1 MKDKR
6 GFTLTE
12 LLAVI
17 VLLGVI
23 LAIAIPSYQIYI
35 NKANERL
42 KDSYEK
48 AVLDA
53 ANQYALKCIKENNIT
68 NCSSINIDDLELNNK
83 ADIKKVLGNVTLT
96 LDTTGKYSI
105 KEDGSSEDFS
115 PVIKLGGVEIGGDS
129 GITDK
134 YFPSSSVL
142 NIENKIVKKVT
153 LNGEEQSLE
162 KTGVTKLK
170 YRVELNGIRDG
181 ENIIKIEYNT
191 GDSKEI
197 TFNGDVTKPVIT
209 TTNIDT
215 NPINKI
221 VFELTITDEN
231 IDNDKVKVLPECIE
245 GESNTY
251 TCTITSNG
259 EYKITA
265 VDKALNQTIKT
276 ISITNITS
284 AAPSI
289 IINPNGGELGKSK
302 DITLTYDSGK
312 HNDSYIGF
320 NNNAILKYSLID
332 YSDNQIIK
340 SGQFNNLSS
349 NGSEVISLSGLTG
362 RYGLVVDSLTN
373 KAGNTM
379 NGVTSNQI
387 YFDNT
392 PPKAAIVSKPEKDNE
407 STKSAECGEID
418 SEGNRTCKVIFY
430 GGLLGAEVK
439 AKLNFNVEDEG
450 YGEVNNVYYR
460 TSTTGEFIKTTID
473 DINNLPH
480 KDFSGKTANLYI
492 EVVFDDTVGNIDFNT
507 NITKISFVKN

>member
-1 MKDKR
+1 MKGKR

-23 LAIAIPSYQIYI
+23 LAIAIPSYQRYI

-68 NCSSINIDDLELNNK
+68 NCSSITIDKLELNNIE
-83 ADIKKVLGNVTLT
+83 DIKNVLGNVTLT
-96 LDTTGKYSI
+96 LNTTTGKYSI
-105 KEDGSSEDFS
+105 SENDEDSLSAI
-115 PVIKLGGVEIGGDS
+115 IKLGGVNIEN
-129 GITDK
+129 ITDK

-153 LNGEEQSLE
+153 LNEVEQVLE
-162 KTGVTKLK
+162 TKGITRPK
-170 YRVELNGIRDG
+170 YKVALNNISDG

-197 TFNGDVTKPVIT
+197 IFNGDVTKPVIT

-215 NPINKI
+215 NPTNKI
-221 VFELTITDEN
+221 EFNLTITDN
-231 IDNDKVKVLPECIE
+231 IIDGVKVTVPEKCIKE
-245 GESNTY
+245 VSNTY

-259 EYKITA
+259 SYKITA

-276 ISITNITS
+276 IVITNITS
-284 AAPSI
+284 VAPSI
-289 IINPNGGELGKSK
+289 IINPNGGELGKSR
-302 DITLTYDSGK
+302 DITLTYASGI
-312 HNDSYIGF
+312 HNNSYIGF

-332 YSDNQIIK
+332 YSDNQSIK
-340 SGQFNNLSS
+340 AGQFNNLSL

-392 PPKAAIVSKPEKDNE
+392 PPQAAIVSKPEKDNE

-507 NITKISFVKN
+507 NITKINFVKN